1 MVMVLKY
8 VRCCLWLPGGAGAPI
23 SFPFTVTPG
32 DPERNL
38 THMNNKLCRSRCEV
52 SFLSLTG
59 ILVVGDQT
67 QDVSGLT
74 VDVEAHGQFT
84 ERELHHKVGVAVR

>member
-1 MVMVLKY
+1 M
-8 VRCCLWLPGGAGAPI
+8 
-23 SFPFTVTPG
+23 
-32 DPERNL
+32 
-38 THMNNKLCRSRCEV
+38 
-52 SFLSLTG
+52 
-59 ILVVGDQT
+59 VGDQT

>member
-1 MVMVLKY
+1 M
-8 VRCCLWLPGGAGAPI
+8 W
-23 SFPFTVTPG
+23 
-32 DPERNL
+32 
-38 THMNNKLCRSRCEV
+38 

-59 ILVVGDQT
+59 ILVVRDQT

-84 ERELHHKVGVAVR
+84 ERELHHKVGVTVRWGRLKDQREKTQWLEPGI